1 MELHTKS
8 TQVTTEYWTPQIV
21 LKNGS
26 KVLLNGKNGRGLH
39 KRHRT
44 SFTAHQLEEL
54 EKMFQKTHYPGMC
67 LRELLALN
75 IGLSE
80 SRVQVWFQNRRAKW
94 RKSNQTAPSVEH
106 VTFHEDTKGCESMR
120 AMQTFSPTTSVV
132 SSRISSNCSSLTTR
146 DPQLATTNISGR
158 VCDAMFAST
167 SVLGTTMSSSVLSP
181 VQSGFTQENTINS
194 DKQPDLLQMI
204 IDDEIKNLF

>member
-1 MELHTKS
+1 MKTFL
-8 TQVTTEYWTPQIV
+8 TT
-21 LKNGS
+21 
-26 KVLLNGKNGRGLH
+26 VLLLMSNKYGIIFFEFCDLQKVNFSENIIFINVKKKKNP
-39 KRHRT
+39 KNY
-44 SFTAHQLEEL
+44 F
-54 EKMFQKTHYPGMC
+54 KN
-67 LRELLALN
+67 LL
-75 IGLSE
+75 
-80 SRVQVWFQNRRAKW
+80 
-94 RKSNQTAPSVEH
+94 T
-106 VTFHEDTKGCESMR
+106 ESMR

-132 SSRISSNCSSLTTR
+132 SSRISSNCSSSTTR
-146 DPQLATTNISGR
+146 DPQLTTTNISGR